1 MFALYDSL
9 LISQGRT
16 RACYRHPSDRGL
28 VIKVPVGDK
37 KAQNRSNIKELR
49 GYQALMREQ
58 VDLFCISH
66 CYGFVTTSLGRGLV
80 CDCIRDD
87 DGAIS
92 KTIWDIIVHQEVC
105 DVAYIQKVTDDFC
118 RFLIQRDTRLF
129 DLNLKNI
136 ALRMQKD
143 GSYQPFAIDLKGR
156 FDNKETIP
164 VSSYSSYFAKKK
176 MVRRTRQLIERI
188 LFFRNRRKELQSK
201 TG

>member
-1 MFALYDSL
+1 MLALYDSL
-9 LISQGRT
+9 LINRGRT

-37 KAQNRSNIKELR
+37 KEQNRSNIKELR
-49 GYQALMREQ
+49 GYQVLMREQ

-87 DGAIS
+87 DGKIS
-92 KTIWDIIVHQEVC
+92 RTIWDIIVYQEVC
-105 DVAYIQKVTDDFC
+105 DVAYIQKVTEDFC

-136 ALRMQKD
+136 ALRMQND

-156 FDNKETIP
+156 FDSKEAIP
-164 VSSYSSYFAKKK
+164 VSRYFSWFAKKK
-176 MVRRTRQLIERI
+176 NDSQNPSTE
-188 LFFRNRRKELQSK
+188 
-201 TG
+201 